1 MCMENRVEKKLD
13 FYNAMTWWNRE
24 GRGKRWKISFS
35 WVAVQLGI
43 SRQALQQL
51 SKCGGKKGLVK
62 YRDKLQEILPD
73 ELFAVIDFPSH
84 YSSKKYYVRNGKVFF
99 EFVEKERLKEVPWVV
114 GKSLYDKIMN
124 DKGITEYMKE
134 KVIGKIEEAEEWLKT
149 KNNVNSEDII
159 NA

>member
-1 MCMENRVEKKLD
+1 MENREEKKLD
-13 FYNAMTWWNRE
+13 FYNAITWWNRV
-24 GRGKRWKISFS
+24 GRGKKWKISFS

-73 ELFAVIDFPSH
+73 ELFAVIDFPEHFSM
-84 YSSKKYYVRNGKVFF
+84 KKFYGKNEKVCFDV
-99 EFVEKERLKEVPWVV
+99 VEKERLKEVSWVV
-114 GKSLYDKIMN
+114 GKNLYEKIMT

-149 KNNVNSEDII
+149 KNNINSKDGI